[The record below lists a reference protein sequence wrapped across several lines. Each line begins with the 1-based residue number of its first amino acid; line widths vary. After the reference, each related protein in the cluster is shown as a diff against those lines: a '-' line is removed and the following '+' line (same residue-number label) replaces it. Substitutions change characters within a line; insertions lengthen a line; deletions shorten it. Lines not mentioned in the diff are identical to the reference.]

1 MADKI
6 SSTSHLEVSLPHAG
20 EVVEYQVSSDVP
32 VKFTFF
38 VSEVVFS
45 CNGNDLVFTGEGGGS
60 VVIKNYLTLAQE
72 NALPSFELKGG
83 EEVPGD
89 IYLFAFND
97 ADQSIETAAGGV
109 MDNAATGDEYGD
121 TISPSEWL
129 EPLMVPEDA
138 NDSSSSLDILT
149 PNDLFSG
156 DSLGDGGA
164 DIPTASLLGAT
175 SASVSNEMSMGSF
188 SDGYDSFNDTIQ
200 LIIDSPEYV

>member
-6 SSTSHLEVSLPHAG
+6 SSTSNLEVSLPKAG
-20 EVVEYQVSSDVP
+20 EVVEYQISSDVP

-60 VVIKNYLTLAQE
+60 VVIKDYLALAQE

-97 ADQSIETAAGGV
+97 ADQSIETAAGGN
-109 MDNAATGDEYGD
+109 MDNSATGDDYGD

-129 EPLMVPEDA
+129 EPLMVPEA
-138 NDSSSSLDILT
+138 GDSSSSLDILT
-149 PNDLFSG
+149 PDDLFLG
-156 DSLGDGGA
+156 DSQGDVGSEFVA
-164 DIPTASLLGAT
+164 VSLLGAT
-175 SASVSNEMSMGSF
+175 SISVAHEMPMGSF
-188 SDGYDSFNDTIQ
+188 ADGYDSVSDTIQ
-200 LIIDSPEYV
+200 LIIDSPEYA

>member
-6 SSTSHLEVSLPHAG
+6 SSTSNLEVSLPKAG

-45 CNGNDLVFTGEGGGS
+45 CNGNDLIFTGDGGGS
-60 VVIKNYLTLAQE
+60 VVIKDYLTLAHE
-72 NALPSFELKGG
+72 DALPSFELKGG

-97 ADQSIETAAGGV
+97 AEQSIETAAGGDI
-109 MDNAATGDEYGD
+109 DNAVIGEDYGD

-129 EPLMVPEDA
+129 EPLMVPEETG
-138 NDSSSSLDILT
+138 DSSSSLDILT
-149 PNDLFSG
+149 PEHLFSC
-156 DSLGDGGA
+156 DSLGSIGDEA
-164 DIPTASLLGAT
+164 VAVSLFGAT
-175 SASVSNEMSMGSF
+175 SVQVDHGMSMGSLA
-188 SDGYDSFNDTIQ
+188 DGYDSVNDTIQ